1 MAGKRILVADDDHR
15 ALDSLVKRLKELDY
29 EVMAFSNGSEAIE
42 NSRIFSPDL
51 LILDILMPDVDG
63 YSVVRAIREDKN
75 LENVPVIFITAQD
88 LEHTFMQKR
97 VTEIGSC
104 DFMNKFRSFDELL
117 AKIREKI
124 GS

>member
-15 ALDSLVKRLKELDY
+15 ALDSLVKRLKEHDY
-29 EVMAFSNGSEAIE
+29 EVMAFSSGSEAID
-42 NSRIFSPDL
+42 NSRIFNPDL

-63 YSVVRAIREDKN
+63 YSVVRSIREDKD
-75 LENVPVIFITAQD
+75 LENVPVIFVTAQD

-97 VTEIGSC
+97 ITEIGSC

-124 GS
+124 G